1 MRLPVKVVP
10 FVLLIM
16 AGLLNAAERGKGTR
30 TGKVIISLP
39 NISIVCL
46 GQCVS
51 TATALGPADVKRLI
65 AQAVAEA
72 TALSQPATV
81 AVVDRVGNV
90 LAVFRMYGALQSV
103 TITSGQGVN
112 GGLEGIEI
120 IPSSL
125 AAIAKAITGAYLSS
139 GDNAFTTRTAGQII
153 QQHFNP
159 LEAGQPGG
167 PLFGVQFSQLP
178 CSDLVTRF
186 DMGADAGPKRS
197 PLGLSADPGGLPL
210 YEQGILVGGI
220 GVVADPLYSADPD
233 ISDFDI
239 EADELIALAGSHGFE
254 APRDKRANRITV
266 EGKTLRFTD
275 VKDTDL
281 LTNPSSAQSFSAVNG
296 VAGELLEVTS
306 YSHGEV
312 LQGTA
317 LGEPASGIRPDQVNY
332 PGRGAFVLVDKD
344 NKERFPPIAGSDGP
358 DALSQNEVRVLMQQS
373 LDVAKRARAQIRRPS
388 GSQARVSI
396 SIVDTDGVP
405 LAIARSPDAP
415 VFGIDVSL
423 QKARTAAFFSG
434 AYAADDLYSA
444 PNAIY
449 RNPDGSPN
457 GVEVVLGDYVDAV
470 RLFLGLPT
478 ALADG
483 AVAFSDRAG
492 GNLSR
497 PFYPDGIDSTL
508 NGPFSKHID
517 AWSPFTVGLQLDLSL
532 NEVIKH
538 VAHVLTEGAQADTRH
553 NCSSIPRLANG
564 IQIFP
569 GSVPIY
575 RGNTLVGGIGV
586 SGDGVDQD
594 DMVAFLGL
602 HQAATLLGTINNAN
616 PGMRAD
622 QLVPAGA
629 RLRFVQ
635 CPYAPFLDSNETNVC
650 AGK

>member
-1 MRLPVKVVP
+1 MRLLIKAIAI
-10 FVLLIM
+10 VLLFM
-16 AGLLNAAERGKGTR
+16 ASVLNAAERGRGTR
-30 TGKVIISLP
+30 TGKVITSLP
-39 NISIVCL
+39 NISMACL
-46 GQCVS
+46 WPCVS
-51 TATALGPADVKRLI
+51 TGVAVGPAQVKRLI

-72 TALSQPATV
+72 TALSQPATI

-90 LAVFRMYGALQSV
+90 LAVFQMHGAEQSV
-103 TITSGQGVN
+103 TITSGRGVN
-112 GGLEGIEI
+112 GGLEGIAI

-139 GDNAFTTRTAGQII
+139 GGNAFSTRTAGQII

-159 LEAGQPGG
+159 NEFGQPGG

-178 CSDLVTRF
+178 CSDLSTRF
-186 DMGADAGPKRS
+186 LIGADAGPKRS

-220 GVVADPLYSADPD
+220 GVVADPLYGLDLD

-239 EADELIALAGSHGFE
+239 EADELIALAGSHGFK
-254 APRDKRANRITV
+254 APRDKRANRIAL

-281 LTNPSSAQSFSAVNG
+281 RTNPSTAESFSVING
-296 VAGELLEVTS
+296 VAGELLEVTA
-306 YSHGEV
+306 YSNGEV

-317 LGEPASGIRPDQVNY
+317 FGEPASGVRPDQSNY
-332 PGRGAFVLVDKD
+332 PGRGAFVLVDH
-344 NKERFPPIAGSDGP
+344 NNMERFPPIAGSDGP
-358 DALSQNEVRVLMQQS
+358 DALSVNEVRVLMQQS
-373 LDVAKRARAQIRRPS
+373 LDVANRARAQIRRPP

-396 SIVDTDGVP
+396 SIVDTNGVP

-434 AYAADDLYSA
+434 SFAAADLYSA

-457 GVEVVLGDYVDAV
+457 GVEIVLGDYVDAV

-483 AVAFSDRAG
+483 ALAFSDRAG

-517 AWSPFTVGLQLDLSL
+517 AWSPFSVGLQLDLTL
-532 NEVIKH
+532 NQVIKH
-538 VAHVLTEGAQADTRH
+538 VAHVLTEGAQPDSGQ
-553 NCSSIPRLANG
+553 NCTSIPRLANG

-575 RGNTLVGGIGV
+575 RGDILVGGIGV

-602 HQAATLLGTINNAN
+602 HQAGALLGTINNAN
-616 PGMRAD
+616 PDIRAD

-635 CPYAPFLDSNETNVC
+635 CPYAPFIDSNETNVC